1 MQFQHYLTAGT
12 PFAPDSFLKQ
22 GEWVKFKNIGDYF
35 HDEGFGQ
42 QEIIDDLECQV
53 SDYENTIEELE
64 KEKKAFEKFQLKA
77 HQKYIELFEK
87 MVDFDILE
95 VDKDESEMAKKS
107 LIKLID
113 KKHQEWFN
121 ILQEIGQ
128 SIADI
133 VDQPEEKP
141 TEKK

>member
-1 MQFQHYLTAGT
+1 MQFHQYLTAGT
-12 PFAPDSFLKQ
+12 PFAPDSFLVQ
-22 GEWVKFKNIGDYF
+22 GEWFKFKNIGDYF

-53 SDYENTIEELE
+53 SDYENTIEEQE
-64 KEKKAFEKFQLKA
+64 KEKKAFEKFQHKA
-77 HQKYIELFEK
+77 HLKYVQLHEEMENFDVIEL
-87 MVDFDILE
+87 LE
-95 VDKDESEMAKKS
+95 DCSELDRED
-107 LIKLID
+107 LISIID
-113 KKHQEWFN
+113 KRHQKWFN